1 MPDAEKGNET
11 TPLVKKVTV
20 QESEKVA
27 DLPTKMDDVIDTVKL
42 GVPIFISMLSWV
54 GMKTTDTALL
64 GHVSRD
70 ALSAAALSDL
80 WTMCSGI
87 LIQGRILD
95 VLVGGALGAGNPK
108 LAGIYLQVA
117 YTVLAA
123 VSVFVIIAWNLT
135 GQLWKAFGSDEE
147 ISSMAGY
154 YSMVLSISIPG
165 QLIFSQLSQF
175 FSAQKIMVR
184 RLPACFEFL
193 FTVYIRGSC

>member
-184 RLPACFEFL
+184 RLPACFELL
-193 FTVYIRGSC
+193 FTVYRRGSC

>member
-1 MPDAEKGNET
+1 MTDAEQGNET
-11 TPLVKKVTV
+11 TPLVKKMTA
-20 QESEKVA
+20 QTSDKVSV
-27 DLPTKMDDVIDTVKL
+27 LPTIMDDVVDTVKL

-117 YTVLAA
+117 YAVLSG
-123 VSVFVIIAWNLT
+123 VSIFVIIAWNCT

-154 YSMVLSISIPG
+154 YAMVLSISIPG

-184 RLPACFEFL
+184 QIGVC
-193 FTVYIRGSC
+193 